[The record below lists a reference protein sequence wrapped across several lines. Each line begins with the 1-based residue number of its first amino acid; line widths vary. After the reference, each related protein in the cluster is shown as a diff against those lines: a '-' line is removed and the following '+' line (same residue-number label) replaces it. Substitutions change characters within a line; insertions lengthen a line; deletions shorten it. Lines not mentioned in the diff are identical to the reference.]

1 MKRLR
6 SPVALA
12 LAIAL
17 VSLNMQAQT
26 RRHRPATTRNRSA
39 TPARRGASALES
51 HLTGVWALDAASS
64 EDPRTA
70 AENAASNLAFGNDQ
84 RVIEELTTRL
94 TSPEKL
100 SIERRGNNISMASS
114 RAPRITFEADG
125 RERAEAAADGHQ
137 VHTRAVL
144 YDDQLMV
151 SSGGSKDDEFNVT
164 FDPVEDGR
172 RLRVTR
178 RIFSQEIGRAVVVQ
192 SIYNKS
198 SQVARWNVYGEPES
212 ERTSMARNRQP
223 VYKAPANPQ
232 PTPPSTVRRAPSPQ
246 PRASVPP
253 PAIESNNDVYA
264 LIVPDGT
271 KFVAVLNNDLGTAQ
285 AREGDRFSLTVR
297 APAQYE
303 GAVIEGYVSRISPS
317 GRISGRSEMT
327 LDFSQ
332 IRLRDG
338 RTADFTGLIESV
350 RSVSGEDVRVDRED
364 SRTVQDSNNQ
374 TNRTAERAAIGAAV
388 GSIIGAITGG
398 GKGAA
403 IGAAIGAGVG
413 AGSVYIQGR
422 DDLELRTGTELT
434 VRATRGR

>member
-6 SPVALA
+6 SLVVLV
-12 LAIAL
+12 LAITLA
-17 VSLNMQAQT
+17 SLNLQAQT
-26 RRHRPATTRNRSA
+26 HRRRPATKRNRSA
-39 TPARRGASALES
+39 KTAQGSASS
-51 HLTGVWALDAASS
+51 VDSRLTGVWALDTASS
-64 EDPRTA
+64 EDPHTA
-70 AENAASNLAFGNDQ
+70 AENAANYLAFGKDQ
-84 RVIEELTTRL
+84 RVIEELTARL

-125 RERAEAAADGHQ
+125 RERMEMAADGHQ

-164 FDPVEDGR
+164 FDPIEDGR
-172 RLRVTR
+172 RMRVTR

-192 SIYNKS
+192 SIYTKS
-198 SQVARWNVYGEPES
+198 SQVARWSVYGEPES
-212 ERTSMARNRQP
+212 EQTASVRTRPP
-223 VYKAPANPQ
+223 VYKSPPVRQPPAS
-232 PTPPSTVRRAPSPQ
+232 STTRNA
-246 PRASVPP
+246 PP
-253 PAIESNNDVYA
+253 PRTLPPPPVVESNNDVYA
-264 LIVPDGT
+264 LIIPDGT
-271 KFVAVLNNDLGTAQ
+271 EFVAVLNNDLSTAQ

-303 GAVIEGYVSRISPS
+303 GAVIEGYVSHVDQG

-338 RTADFTGLIESV
+338 RTAGLSGYIESV
-350 RSVSGEDVRVDRED
+350 RSADGEDVRVERGGP
-364 SRTVQDSNNQ
+364 RTVQDSNNRA
-374 TNRTAERAAIGAAV
+374 NRTAERAAIGAAV

-422 DDLELRTGTELT
+422 DNLELRTGTELT
-434 VRATRGR
+434 VRASSGGR